1 MERCCRVWDVLAA
14 LGGGTPLLLGGGLPG
29 GKGEGGGEE
38 VRRKGRVVFAYR
50 RGKESGRWRAP
61 GAVYEGCVCIS
72 NRDDDEQDRNLG
84 HD

>member
-50 RGKESGRWRAP
+50 RGKESAGGGWCGRCGWVVAGQQV
-61 GAVYEGCVCIS
+61 GAGG
-72 NRDDDEQDRNLG
+72 L
-84 HD
+84 

>member
-1 MERCCRVWDVLAA
+1 MGGLAA

-50 RGKESGRWRAP
+50 RGKASAGGDCW
-61 GAVYEGCVCIS
+61 GW
-72 NRDDDEQDRNLG
+72 
-84 HD
+84 